1 MNVYLHRSIEDS
13 NQYVIDGDE
22 SLPDHLKITVMTPDE
37 VRGFYR
43 ALKSYVSQL
52 PIPVIPDLDKES
64 DEALAGAYIILRDRK
79 AAKNR
84 EAKVTEKNISDAMDR
99 ITNEFLTRF
108 EARGSTSIGI
118 AGVGTVSRGKDIKV
132 ASTDWKTHYNY
143 QLDRAWAIKEAGGDP
158 TEIFSALHKRLSLE
172 PIEAYMDKHDGQPP
186 PGIEVKT
193 EYKISVR
200 KANSKGEESY
210 E

>member
-1 MNVYLHRSIEDS
+1 MQVTLHQNRDNPGEYIVDSEKKMDGHRSVLFLELFDIKG
-13 NQYVIDGDE
+13 I
-22 SLPDHLKITVMTPDE
+22 
-37 VRGFYR
+37 YR

-52 PIPVIPDLDKES
+52 PIPVIPDLDKEP
-64 DEALAGAYIILRDRK
+64 DEALAGAYMILRDRK
-79 AAKNR
+79 AIKNR

-108 EARGSTSIGI
+108 KDRGSTSIGI

-172 PIEAYMDKHDGQPP
+172 PIEAYMDAHDGQPP